1 MKAPE
6 EPAPGT
12 AEVPPAR
19 SLGDPGWHSRG
30 YLPHYDRPG
39 LIQMITFRLADALPA
54 AVLLQLRQEA
64 KGRGSATWRQRQEEL
79 LDAGYG
85 ACYLRE
91 ARVARVVESALLYF
105 DRIRYRLL
113 AWVVM
118 PNHLHV
124 LIETLPGPTITQ
136 VVYSWKSLTA
146 REVNKLFSLTGQ
158 FWQRDYFDRVIRDER
173 HFANAVKY
181 IHNNPVKARLV
192 QLTEDWPYSSA
203 SRWKRA
209 GGTPAVPGNVPADII
224 SGARQGGDV

>member
-1 MKAPE
+1 ME
-6 EPAPGT
+6 TAPG
-12 AEVPPAR
+12 
-19 SLGDPGWHSRG
+19 
-30 YLPHYDRPG
+30 
-39 LIQMITFRLADALPA
+39 
-54 AVLLQLRQEA
+54 
-64 KGRGSATWRQRQEEL
+64 EEL

-105 DRIRYRLL
+105 DGIGYRLL

-136 VVYSWKSLTA
+136 VVYSWKSFTA
-146 REVNKLFSLTGQ
+146 REVNKLFGLTGQ

-173 HFANAVKY
+173 HLVNALEY
-181 IHNNPVKARLV
+181 IHNNPVKAGLV
-192 QLTEDWPYSSA
+192 LLAEDWPYSSA

-209 GGTPAVPGNVPADII
+209 GETPAVPG
-224 SGARQGGDV
+224 G